1 MSVSLILHDKMREI
15 DVVQNKRERK
25 ARRWF
30 LKQHKFSRQILDP
43 WYDPYPSGW
52 SNRQ

>member
-1 MSVSLILHDKMREI
+1 MSVSLILHDKTRGT
-15 DVVQNKRERK
+15 DVGQNKRERK

>member
-1 MSVSLILHDKMREI
+1 MSVSLNLHDKTRET
-15 DVVQNKRERK
+15 DVGQNKRERK

-30 LKQHKFSRQILDP
+30 LKQHEFSRQILDS
-43 WYDPYPSGW
+43 WYDLNP